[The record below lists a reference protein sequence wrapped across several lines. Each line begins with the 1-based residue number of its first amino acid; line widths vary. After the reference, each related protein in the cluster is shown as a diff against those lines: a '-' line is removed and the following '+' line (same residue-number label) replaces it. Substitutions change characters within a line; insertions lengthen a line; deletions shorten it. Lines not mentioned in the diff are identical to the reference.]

1 MNLTYIIGAIVVL
14 IIITIVGIISRFRKC
29 PSDKIMVVY
38 GKTGNGKSAKCVHG
52 GATFIIPFI
61 QGYKLMSLE
70 PLQFVC
76 KLEKA
81 LSSQNIRVDVPS
93 TVTVGI
99 STDPVVMQAAAERLL
114 SLNSDQIEG
123 YVKDIVYGQM
133 RLIISNMTIE
143 ELNSERDKFL
153 AEVRKVIGNELSK
166 LGLDLININITDIN
180 DEAGYIKALGQK
192 DKAIAINQANVEI
205 ARAERDGATQ
215 QAELNKEKNTKVAE
229 TLRDE
234 EIAVANANADK
245 ESRVADAAKSRE
257 INVANAKAASEIGK
271 IEAQKTVVD
280 KNAELE
286 VAKAEADRIARTAEA
301 KADAAVERETELAR
315 VEVVKA
321 EAKVQQEQELA
332 LKVAEE
338 ARAIRN
344 AAAIHASTIVPA
356 EKAKEEARLRAEA
369 IKVEIETKAE
379 ASANQDKL
387 IAEGKA
393 AAEAL
398 RGEGEAKAVFAKG
411 EAEAEVIRKKGLAE
425 AEAQKASLEAQ
436 AEGFRKMIEAA
447 QTDPT
452 IAIQFKMV
460 EEGTYEK
467 LAEKQAEAFKHMKFG
482 NVQIMDTSKGS
493 SLTSL
498 MQDLITTVAPVM
510 NVAKNIPGMPK
521 ALQEKVVS
529 KDNVEFTEVQ

>member
-1 MNLTYIIGAIVVL
+1 MNSVYLIVSIVALILLTII
-14 IIITIVGIISRFRKC
+14 GIISRFRKC

-38 GKTGNGKSAKCVHG
+38 GKTGSGKSAKCVHG

-99 STDPVVMQAAAERLL
+99 STDPTTMQAAAERLL
-114 SLNSDQIEG
+114 SLNSEQIEG

-153 AEVRKVIGNELSK
+153 AEVRKVIGNELAK

-192 DKAIAINQANVEI
+192 DRAIAINKANVDI
-205 ARAERDGATQ
+205 ASAERDGATQ
-215 QAELNKEKNTKVAE
+215 QAELNKDKNTKVAE
-229 TLRDE
+229 TRRDE
-234 EIAVANANADK
+234 EVSVAAANADK
-245 ESRVADAAKSRE
+245 ESRVANAAKERE
-257 INVANAKAASEIGK
+257 INVAKAKAEAEIGK

-286 VAKAEADRIARTAEA
+286 VA
-301 KADAAVERETELAR
+301 
-315 VEVVKA
+315 KA

-356 EKAKEEARLRAEA
+356 EKAKEEARLKAEA
-369 IKVEIETKAE
+369 IKVEMETKAE
-379 ASANQDKL
+379 AVANQDIL
-387 IAEGKA
+387 LAEGKA
-393 AAEAL
+393 QAEAL
-398 RGEGEAKAVFAKG
+398 RGEGEAKAILAKG
-411 EAEAEVIRKKGLAE
+411 DAEAEVIRKKGLAE
-425 AEAQKASLEAQ
+425 AESQKASLEAQ

-447 QTDPT
+447 KTDPT

-493 SLTSL
+493 SLTGL
-498 MQDLITTVAPVM
+498 MSDLISTVAPVM
-510 NVAKNIPGMPK
+510 NIAKNIPGMPK
-521 ALQEKVVS
+521 SLSDKLLPAKE
-529 KDNVEFTEVQ
+529 DFPEVK